1 VAIIKFSLVVKA
13 NVQYFFVLIIRE
25 IEAQNLLWGI
35 VGPARGLDSI
45 FGPAAVF

>member
-1 VAIIKFSLVVKA
+1 MVD
-13 NVQYFFVLIIRE
+13 FVLIIRVL
-25 IEAQNLLWGI
+25 EAQNLLWGI